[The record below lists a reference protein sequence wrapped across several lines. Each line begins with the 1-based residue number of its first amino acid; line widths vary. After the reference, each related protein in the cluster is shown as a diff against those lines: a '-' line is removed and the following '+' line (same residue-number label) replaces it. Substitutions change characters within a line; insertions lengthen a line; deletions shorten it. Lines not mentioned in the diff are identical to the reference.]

1 MILWPLIKTDPIQY
15 CMKHILLVF
24 IISLFFQL
32 ESSGQGQ
39 KVKYSED
46 FIAPGGIEYLTSFK
60 KNQAILM
67 PDKTDETSGYEVR
80 YMKMNLNIDP
90 NELYISGSVSTT
102 IQARVDLQ
110 QIKMELAKVFTID
123 SIIYQGNS
131 LTFQH
136 NDPYDL
142 IIQFP
147 ATLSQGTRAEFTI
160 YYRGVPSTDPGFGSV
175 GIEDHEGIPAF
186 WTLSEPY
193 GARDWWPGKNDLTDK
208 IDTTEIIVNTPQE
221 FRAASNGIL
230 LTDTVIG
237 DVRIN
242 HWKHNYPIV
251 PYLVAVAV
259 TNYAVYTDT
268 TYSNGDFVPV
278 LNYVYPEDL
287 EEIRTRT
294 EVTADFMEL
303 FSDLFMKY
311 PFHEEK
317 YGHAQFGWGG
327 GMEHQTMSFMGR
339 FDFEIIAHELAHQW
353 FGDYVTLNSWH
364 DIWLNEGFATY
375 LAGLAYE
382 RMYDGY
388 WWPRWKTI
396 SLNVIT
402 LLPDGSVYVDDTTN
416 VTRIFDS
423 RLSYRKASYM
433 LHMLRWIVGDT
444 AFFTICRNYLND
456 EQVRYGF
463 VSTELFKSH
472 AEEVSGKDL
481 TEFFEDW
488 YYGEGYPSY
497 TLNVYSEEDQTFT
510 LQLSQVT
517 SDPSVDF
524 FEMPVPVTFYSQEQ
538 DTTFILNH
546 TSNGQTWS
554 VNIPFT
560 VFDSIRV
567 DPEKWIITANNQVL
581 LDSSE
586 PQMLPNLEVYPNP
599 TKDYFRITS
608 APRDARL
615 YITDLKGAQVLSIEK
630 FDRYKWIDVTSLK
643 QGVYIIKLKSN
654 QYEAKARLIKL

>member
-1 MILWPLIKTDPIQY
+1 MKQVIIFILFSLLFSIKGPCQDKKSNYQ
-15 CMKHILLVF
+15 
-24 IISLFFQL
+24 Q
-32 ESSGQGQ
+32 
-39 KVKYSED
+39 D
-46 FIAPGGIEYLTSFK
+46 FLTPGGIEYLTSFQK
-60 KNQAILM
+60 SNAILL
-67 PDKTDETSGYEVR
+67 PDETDITSGYDVR
-80 YMKMNLNIDP
+80 YMRMNLNIDP
-90 NELYISGSVSTT
+90 SELYISGYVST
-102 IQARVDLQ
+102 ILQARIDLQ
-110 QIKMELAKVFTID
+110 QIRMELAKNFTID
-123 SIIYQGNS
+123 SIVYQGSN

-142 IIQFP
+142 IIQLP
-147 ATLSQGTRAEFTI
+147 GTLAQGSRAEIVI
-160 YYRGVPSTDPGFGSV
+160 YYRGVPSTEPGFGSV
-175 GIEDHEGIPAF
+175 GFAAHDGVPAL

-208 IDTTEIIVNTPQE
+208 IDTTEIIVNTPQQY
-221 FRAASNGIL
+221 RAASNGIL
-230 LTDTVIG
+230 LSETVNSDIR
-237 DVRIN
+237 VN
-242 HWKHNYPIV
+242 HWKHNYPVV

-268 TYSNGDFVPV
+268 TYSKGDYVPV

-294 EVTADFMEL
+294 EVTAEFMEL
-303 FSDLFMKY
+303 FSDLFIKY

-402 LLPDGSVYVDDTTN
+402 SLPGGSVYVDDTTN
-416 VTRIFDS
+416 VNRIFDG
-423 RLSYRKASYM
+423 RLSYRKASYL
-433 LHMLRWIVGDT
+433 LHMLRWKIGDT
-444 AFFTICRNYLND
+444 AFFTTCRNYLND
-456 EQVRYGF
+456 EEVQYGF
-463 VSTELFKSH
+463 ASTELFKSH
-472 AEEVSGKDL
+472 AEQVSGMDL
-481 TEFFEDW
+481 TEFFDDW
-488 YYGEGYPSY
+488 YFGEGYPSY
-497 TLNVYSEEDQTFT
+497 TLNVYTEEDQSYT

-524 FEMPVPVTFYSQEQ
+524 FEMPVPVTFFGQEQ

-546 TSNGQTWS
+546 TSNNQTWS
-554 VNIPFT
+554 VNILFS

-567 DPEKWIITANNQVL
+567 DPEKWLISANNQVL

-586 PQMLPNLEVYPNP
+586 PQLLPGLQFYPNP
-599 TKDYFRITS
+599 TRDYFRITS
-608 APRDARL
+608 NARNGRL
-615 YITDLKGAQVLSIEK
+615 FVTDLKGSQVMSIDN
-630 FDRYKWIDVTSLK
+630 FDRYKWIDITSLK
-643 QGVYIIKLKSN
+643 KGVYIVRLIGVNYEAEGRIIKL
-654 QYEAKARLIKL
+654 